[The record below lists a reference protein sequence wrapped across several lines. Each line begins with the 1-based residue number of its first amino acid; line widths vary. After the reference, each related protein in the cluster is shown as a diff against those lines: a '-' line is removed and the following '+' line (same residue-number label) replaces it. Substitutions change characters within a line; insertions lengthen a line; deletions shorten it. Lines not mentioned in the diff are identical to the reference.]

1 MDSQQL
7 GLLFAILTAASFAV
21 PQVLVRKVTYQ
32 SGESFTALAVSMLVG
47 TPIFVILVSAF
58 GEWHDFLA
66 FTPGQYAML
75 AAAGLVHLIIARFL
89 FFSATRIIGANPTA
103 AITRTAV
110 IFSVIFGVVFLG
122 ESITGLQI
130 FAALLIMFGAILTS
144 TDISRNAFRISTRGL
159 LMSLGCALC
168 SAGSAT
174 LIRPVME
181 VTDSIYAATFVMYL
195 AGFIVL
201 IVILLSSGEYRN
213 RIRRQDGRSW
223 SLLSVGGLF
232 LVLGH
237 LFRFSA
243 LQRSP
248 VSIVQPLVATI
259 VLFVLLFSWLINRR
273 IDVFNWRVIAGIV
286 MVLAGVALIYL

>member
-1 MDSQQL
+1 MDL
-7 GLLFAILTAASFAV
+7 GPLFAILTAVTFAI
-21 PQVLVRKVTYQ
+21 PQVLVRRATYQ
-32 SGESFTALAVSMLVG
+32 SEESFTALAVSMLVG

-58 GEWHDFLA
+58 GEWHDFLS
-66 FTPGQYAML
+66 FTPTQYVLL

-89 FFSATRIIGANPTA
+89 FFTSTRIIGANPTA

-122 ESITGLQI
+122 ESVTGLQV
-130 FAALLIMFGAILTS
+130 FAALLIMCGAILT
-144 TDISRNAFRISTRGL
+144 TTEFSRRTFRISMRGL

-181 VTDSIYAATFVMYL
+181 VNDSIYAATCVMYL

-201 IVILLSSGEYRN
+201 AIILLAGRDYRQ
-213 RIRRQDGRSW
+213 RIIQQDRRSW
-223 SLLSVGGLF
+223 SLLSIGGAF
-232 LVLGH
+232 LVPGH
-237 LFRFSA
+237 LFRFAA

-248 VSIVQPLVATI
+248 VSIVQPLIATI
-259 VLFVLLFSWLINRR
+259 VLFVLLFSWIMNRR
-273 IDVFNWRVIAGIV
+273 IDVFNWRVVTGIV
-286 MVLAGVALIYL
+286 MVLAGVVLIYL